1 MALLSRSRL
10 IQTKIESSSGSDSS
24 PAGTD
29 ALLVRNLDVT
39 PIEAETVSRD
49 LIRSYMGNSD
59 QLLSNVRVALNFEV
73 EVAGSGAAA
82 TPSRMDSLLRACGM
96 SSTTTGSA
104 VQDHHRQE
112 VQAL

>member
-73 EVAGSGAAA
+73 EVGGSGAAA
-82 TPSRMDSLLRACGM
+82 AP
-96 SSTTTGSA
+96 
-104 VQDHHRQE
+104 
-112 VQAL
+112 